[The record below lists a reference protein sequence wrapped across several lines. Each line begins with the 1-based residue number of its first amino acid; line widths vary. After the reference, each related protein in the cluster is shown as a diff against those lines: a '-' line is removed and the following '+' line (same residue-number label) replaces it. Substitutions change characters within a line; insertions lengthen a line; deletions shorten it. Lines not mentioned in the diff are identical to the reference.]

1 MLNNARIN
9 KINFFHSKN
18 FPFHPQKG
26 DGGCKEKSSSPQ
38 KIRTANTGDTKG
50 KRGKSTEYDGS
61 EMASTAETL
70 P

>member
-1 MLNNARIN
+1 MGVRKKVLAKK
-9 KINFFHSKN
+9 KILA
-18 FPFHPQKG
+18 
-26 DGGCKEKSSSPQ
+26 
-38 KIRTANTGDTKG
+38 ANTGDTKE